1 MDAND
6 DETYILLL
14 LSDSNLPTGSF
25 VASSGLESY
34 VKHGFFTSSS
44 PDSSADFTQ
53 DSLTTYARSALAF
66 VSDAHRIVEGFSQ
79 RENGGLIETLTNLKA
94 LDELYETMTLN
105 HVAKRASKSQ
115 GVALLTLYSKGFSR
129 PPFLTRQEGTFESTR
144 ETRLMELIDQLK
156 LTIRRDETPGHLPIC
171 WGALTGALKLTL
183 GASLPLFEGKHTV

>member
-1 MDAND
+1 MNVNGE

-34 VKHGFFTSSS
+34 VKHGFFASNS
-44 PDSSADFTQ
+44 PDSPVDILQ

-66 VSDAHRIVEGFSQ
+66 VSDSHRT
-79 RENGGLIETLTNLKA
+79 IEEFLQCESRSLTDTLANLKA
-94 LDELYETMTLN
+94 LDEFYETMTLN

-115 GVALLTLYSKGFSR
+115 GVALLSLYSKGFSC
-129 PPFLTRQEGTFESTR
+129 PPFLARHEKTLESNR
-144 ETRLMELIDQLK
+144 EIRLTGLIDQLK
-156 LTIRRDETPGHLPIC
+156 LMIRRDETPGYLPVC

-183 GASLPLFEGKHTV
+183 GASLVSSGRK